1 MSKHLLVRAAV
12 AFFFVGAAA
21 PTALSQ
27 TLYRRSPDY
36 DLPMFLARLPQ
47 FCYAQYFDTKQWHSP
62 QYSIV
67 AACGV
72 GMNHFCPGL
81 LNIMRAEYTINP
93 KKFNRRAELRSAKE
107 NVDYTIARL
116 KDPASCIYTQD
127 IMAAKQRV
135 NVLGKI
141 IR

>member
-1 MSKHLLVRAAV
+1 MAIALFLIAANS
-12 AFFFVGAAA
+12 
-21 PTALSQ
+21 ALSQ
-27 TLYRRSPDY
+27 NLYRRSPDY
-36 DLPMFLARLPQ
+36 DLPIFLARLPQ
-47 FCYAQYFDTKQWHSP
+47 FCYAQYFDTKQGHNP
-62 QYSIV
+62 QYSII

-81 LNIMRAEYTINP
+81 LNIMRAEYSINT
-93 KKFNRRAELRSAKE
+93 KKFNRKEEVRWAKE

-116 KDPASCIYTQD
+116 QNPASCIYTQD

-135 NVLGKI
+135 NVLEKI